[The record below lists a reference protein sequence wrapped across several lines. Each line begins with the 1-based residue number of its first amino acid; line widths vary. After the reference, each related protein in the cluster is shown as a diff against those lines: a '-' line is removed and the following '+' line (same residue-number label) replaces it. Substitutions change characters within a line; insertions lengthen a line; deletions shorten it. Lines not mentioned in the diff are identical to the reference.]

1 MKSFKEYIQEEG
13 SGGLFDVYKKEN
25 PKNPPYNPTTTPG
38 NKKLSKA
45 RVKLIDPIKN
55 KKR

>member
-25 PKNPPYNPTTTPG
+25 PKNPPYNPTTSPE

-45 RVKLIDPIKN
+45 RVKSIDPIKS